1 MRLRP
6 IRRQC
11 RFRSLSCFAVN
22 MSIDE
27 IIEEVRKAQGLM
39 RFGYWDAA
47 DDLLEDVM
55 KSLEELKEQ
64 MK

>member
-1 MRLRP
+1 
-6 IRRQC
+6 
-11 RFRSLSCFAVN
+11 